1 MSNISNFIYMG
12 GYALY
17 IWPSFGI
24 TFLLMIFLIIKSS
37 AEKKNNIAKLRDLK
51 TELDKKGE

>member
-37 AEKKNNIAKLRDLK
+37 TDKKNNIAKLRDLK